1 MVPNL
6 IWAPEFLGPH
16 KIWALRNLGPKKAS
30 FEKAMTTFMRG
41 PYILGTKFLG
51 AQISQGTN
59 FVGPKKVRVT
69 NENGDHFSYS
79 RKIESCQKL
88 FFIILMHNV
97 IFPRIYNGEICIACI
112 ITRFMM

>member
-1 MVPNL
+1 MALTGMVPNL

-41 PYILGTKFLG
+41 PYFLGTKFLG

-59 FVGPKKVRVT
+59 FVGPKKSGSQMRLGTISV
-69 NENGDHFSYS
+69 
-79 RKIESCQKL
+79 IAIKL
-88 FFIILMHNV
+88 NLVKNV
-97 IFPRIYNGEICIACI
+97 K
-112 ITRFMM
+112 

>member
-1 MVPNL
+1 MALTEMVPNL

-79 RKIESCQKL
+79 RKIESCQKCKIIDISNSYMNKKCFANL
-88 FFIILMHNV
+88 FVYKI
-97 IFPRIYNGEICIACI
+97 
-112 ITRFMM
+112 

>member
-69 NENGDHFSYS
+69 NKIGDHFSYS
-79 RKIESCQKL
+79 RKIESCQKCKIIDISNSYMNKKCFANL
-88 FFIILMHNV
+88 FVYKI
-97 IFPRIYNGEICIACI
+97 
-112 ITRFMM
+112 